1 MFHCTEKFYSIQNND
16 WVIFLIENK
25 NFIYTNKI
33 ITIWKFQQKNKNL
46 KIYSTYSVNNN
57 VCKMTFITC
66 INKKNHKINDISPY
80 TLSQ

>member
-25 NFIYTNKI
+25 NFSYTNKI

-66 INKKNHKINDISPY
+66 IDKKKS
-80 TLSQ
+80 